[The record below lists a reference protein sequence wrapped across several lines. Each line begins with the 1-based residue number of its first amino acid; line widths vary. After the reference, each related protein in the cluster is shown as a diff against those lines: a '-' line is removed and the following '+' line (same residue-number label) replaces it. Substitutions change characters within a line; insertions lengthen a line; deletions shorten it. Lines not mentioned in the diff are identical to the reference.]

1 MTLNKKINIL
11 YYKPVRKILKMS
23 IISKT
28 FHFFSEIKRDLKVT
42 KWASKDELFRA
53 ALTTFSFAIF
63 FGFLIFGFDAFL
75 SKMYNLIVF

>member
-1 MTLNKKINIL
+1 
-11 YYKPVRKILKMS
+11 MS

-42 KWASKDELFRA
+42 KWASKDELFRSS
-53 ALTTFSFAIF
+53 LITVSFAIF